1 MRSIS
6 LKFCP
11 SSKVNSMSDL
21 QEQKNPD
28 GCADVFAT
36 IAVIAIVVSAVV
48 FWLSSM
54 PK

>member
-1 MRSIS
+1 
-6 LKFCP
+6 
-11 SSKVNSMSDL
+11 MSEL
-21 QEQKNPD
+21 PQEKNPD

-36 IAVIAIVVSAVV
+36 LAIITIVVGTVV